1 MQKHGKTWD
10 KLEEAFQ
17 NSLTRLQSASG
28 IRSSTCSIK
37 EPVRKHQSRSL
48 SYQKPS
54 SARASR
60 PMTASTTRYIPIPH
74 PSPFPNL
81 SQRDFDNLFKA
92 KCLDLNISETEDQE
106 KRFSNYCSS
115 HLTSRTFNLSN
126 LGLGLNTANI
136 LGQMLSNSLHFSNLL
151 LSKNN
156 IKSEGC
162 ASLFKSLKNSLTLS
176 HLDVSSNSI
185 NEKGFET
192 SLLHLVQ
199 NESISS
205 LDLASKGQ
213 VNKNRLGTAGC
224 RSLSKVLIENKVLA
238 ILNIAGTGI
247 TSEGLDLLVSG
258 IRGNTSLVSLD
269 LENNSIGAKGAEK
282 LVKAVSGGEIKMLNL
297 TCNKLGDE
305 GAAHVAK
312 LLACGFGEFCGLSK
326 LILAENL
333 IGTKGIESLFKS
345 LRNNCLL
352 IYLSLAKNN
361 LSKGLSSEF
370 VEFLYENSSLK
381 SLHLNSCLL
390 VKESLTGLAE
400 GLSRNFGL
408 EELNFSNNFIQNEGC
423 EDLAAGLMKNK
434 VLKKLDLTNNK
445 IRSKGA
451 GLLLKSISGHK
462 TLESLVLKQNLIQD
476 DFGKILNDFLRKKH
490 SITHI
495 DLDFNPI
502 SVRIYKEIKDK
513 IKKNKLLKKQL
524 EVPTLKQAIS
534 KIYADNSILEN
545 IHHKL
550 MSLNSEKTQF
560 QEKVSEKGFKLQHL
574 KELEHQQMMQLFEE
588 HNKLKDLNYNL
599 SQQIDELNNLHHV
612 KFM

>member
-10 KLEEAFQ
+10 RLEEAFQ
-17 NSLTRLQSASG
+17 NSLTHLQSSAG
-28 IRSSTCSIK
+28 LRASTCSIK

-54 SARASR
+54 SAQVSR
-60 PMTASTTRYIPIPH
+60 PMTASTTRGIPL
-74 PSPFPNL
+74 PSPSNPANL
-81 SQRDFDNLFKA
+81 SQRDFANLFKA
-92 KCLDLNISETEDQE
+92 KCLDLNIAETEDQE
-106 KRFSNYCSS
+106 KRFLNFCSS
-115 HLTSRTFNLSN
+115 HLNHRTFNLN
-126 LGLGLNTANI
+126 GLGLGLNTANI
-136 LGQMLSNSLHFSNLL
+136 LGQVLSSNLHFSNLL

-162 ASLFKSLKNSLTLS
+162 SSLFKSLKASLTLS
-176 HLDVSSNSI
+176 HLDVSSNNI
-185 NEKGFET
+185 PEKGFES

-213 VNKNRLGTAGC
+213 VHKNRLGTAGC
-224 RSLSKVLIENKVLA
+224 RSLSKVLNANKVLA

-282 LVKAVSGGEIKMLNL
+282 LSRAVSGSEIKVLNL
-297 TCNKLGDE
+297 TFNKLGDE
-305 GAAHVAK
+305 GAAHIAR

-333 IGTKGIESLFKS
+333 IGTKGIEGLFKS

-352 IYLSLAKNN
+352 TYLSIGKNN

-390 VKESLTGLAE
+390 LKESLTGLAE

-408 EELNFSNNFIQNEGC
+408 EELDLCSNFLQNEGC
-423 EDLAAGLMKNK
+423 EDVADGLLKNK

-451 GLLLKSISGHK
+451 ELLLKSIIGHK

-476 DFGKILNDFLRKKH
+476 DLGKTLNDFLRKKYN
-490 SITHI
+490 ITHI

-502 SVRIYKEIKDK
+502 SVRVYKEIKEK
-513 IKKNKLLKKQL
+513 IKKNKLIQKQL
-524 EVPTLKQAIS
+524 EVPTLKTAIS